1 MRHMEVTDEWL
12 YKYMPMVDEAM
23 IKELEESTD
32 YTYQFSDRFE
42 RKMKRLIWR
51 EAHWWLNAGYRQLKH
66 VALLGICVVASVLL
80 LSLGVEGNR
89 IKFFE
94 TVSTMLE
101 SSVRYTYFTDEPEG
115 EFQAR
120 EPGYLPEGYRETER
134 SLSDIHMLLVYENDR
149 GEMITWEQWL
159 ASDGGSIVMDTEYDA
174 CETKEV
180 NGKFVTVYL
189 YSDEFKA
196 AYCEF
201 KESVYILSA
210 DNLSVDEIYKMFMF
224 PEHQQN

>member
-23 IKELEESTD
+23 IRELEESTD

-80 LSLGVEGNR
+80 LSLSVEGNR

-101 SSVRYTYFTDEPEG
+101 SSVLYTYFTDEPEG

-149 GEMITWEQWL
+149 GEMITWEQIL
-159 ASDGGSIVMDTEYDA
+159 ASDGASVGMDTEYDA
-174 CETKEV
+174 RETKEV

-189 YSDEFKA
+189 YSDGFKA

-201 KESVYILSA
+201 KESVFILTA
-210 DNLSVDEIYKMFMF
+210 DNLSVDAICKMFMF
-224 PEHQQN
+224 TGYR